1 MRGLK
6 YKLKL
11 AVTKIGIIGFLHSD
25 FTASEFNVLMKSC
38 IQSSRRRGDGVEE
51 PE

>member
-1 MRGLK
+1 MRGPK

-25 FTASEFNVLMKSC
+25 FTASGFNVLMKSC
-38 IQSSRRRGDGVEE
+38 IQSTCSRGDGG
-51 PE
+51 

>member
-1 MRGLK
+1 MRGPK

-25 FTASEFNVLMKSC
+25 FTAPEFNVLMKSC
-38 IQSSRRRGDGVEE
+38 IQSTCGRADGG
-51 PE
+51 